1 MPRRDG
7 TGPMGT
13 GPINGVCINNSNNSN
28 LRIKRRGFN
37 FGFKQDYSSITKEDL
52 LEEKNFLET
61 RLKEIEEILK

>member
-13 GPINGVCINNSNNSN
+13 GPINGICVNNNDPNS
-28 LRIKRRGFN
+28 RIKRRGFN

-52 LEEKNFLET
+52 LEEKKFLES